1 MASRTSTRFLLFV
14 LALALADCN
23 GASSSLPTGASTI
36 QPDLTPRPSG
46 HGEYIVDVTLSGVVF
61 EMTPAGR
68 VPIQGVQFYS
78 SETVGGVTD
87 VTGVFKVHPVWV
99 CPCDWAPSVEANM
112 TAIAFTK
119 PGYEDPAGLPKSR
132 FVFTG
137 GSDGYRDVK
146 IQGDTQIEVEL
157 VRK

>member
-1 MASRTSTRFLLFV
+1 V
-14 LALALADCN
+14 
-23 GASSSLPTGASTI
+23 GLPVRLG
-36 QPDLTPRPSG
+36 
-46 HGEYIVDVTLSGVVF
+46 
-61 EMTPAGR
+61 
-68 VPIQGVQFYS
+68 
-78 SETVGGVTD
+78 
-87 VTGVFKVHPVWV
+87 
-99 CPCDWAPSVEANM
+99 PSVEANM